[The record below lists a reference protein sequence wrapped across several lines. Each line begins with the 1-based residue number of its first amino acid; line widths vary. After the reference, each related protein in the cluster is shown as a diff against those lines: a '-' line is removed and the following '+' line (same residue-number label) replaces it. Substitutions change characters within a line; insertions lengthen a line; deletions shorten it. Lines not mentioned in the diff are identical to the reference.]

1 MKYFLD
7 HTQVMMILVFIVHWQ
22 LLPTSVSIVN
32 KEKLDIIIKH
42 TDDDDDDVSDIV
54 KHVAT
59 ENTFNWWLENN
70 FGGREQ

>member
-1 MKYFLD
+1 
-7 HTQVMMILVFIVHWQ
+7 MMILVFIVHWQ

-42 TDDDDDDVSDIV
+42 TDDDDDVSDIV
-54 KHVAT
+54 EHVAT

-70 FGGREQ
+70 FGGREQQEQLL